1 VDTGSFGRIPLR
13 GGALGSGGSPGSM
26 ARSPLPPDE
35 DALSNSRAEFGR
47 DAEGGSSRA
56 RSRKIVI
63 ENDEPDDRFTDLET
77 EEQSPFLRAQ
87 KRVPVRRGAI
97 PKKTAHRV
105 WILLIGLVVL
115 GAIAGVGLMFERY
128 GTRSWRFRIES
139 SDQIEIAGMQN
150 VTRKE
155 IMRVLGG
162 DIGKNIFSI
171 PLEEHKKKLEEI
183 PWVESAAVMRYLP
196 NRLKVEINERKPVAF
211 VQIGSKIELI
221 DPNGVIMNMPAG
233 SKGNFSFP
241 VIVGTSDAEPLSTRA
256 SRMKVFSQLMADL
269 DFGGANYS
277 KDVNEVDLTDP
288 EDVKITV
295 PDPAGAVLIHLG
307 SANFLERYKIYVS
320 HAQEWRQHFQ
330 KLESVDL
337 RYERQV
343 IVNPDSRG
351 ERAQSVPA
359 KRSVTPTPVAAKRIA
374 TQKPVQKPA
383 AHVVKKAKKR

>member
-1 VDTGSFGRIPLR
+1 
-13 GGALGSGGSPGSM
+13 M
-26 ARSPLPPDE
+26 
-35 DALSNSRAEFGR
+35 
-47 DAEGGSSRA
+47 
-56 RSRKIVI
+56 

-87 KRVPVRRGAI
+87 KRVPVRRGAL

-105 WILLIGLVVL
+105 WLLVIGLVAL
-115 GAIAGVGLMFERY
+115 GAIAGVGAVLERY

-139 SDQIEIAGMQN
+139 SDQIEIAGTQN

-196 NRLKVEINERKPVAF
+196 NRIKVEINERKPVAF

-241 VIVGTSDAEPLSTRA
+241 VITGTSDTEPLSTRA
-256 SRMKVFSQLMADL
+256 ARMKVFSQLMSDL
-269 DFGGANYS
+269 DAGGANYS

-288 EDVKITV
+288 EDVRITV

-307 SANFLERYKIYVS
+307 STNFLERYKIYVS
-320 HAQEWRQHFQ
+320 HAQEWRQQFQ

-337 RYERQV
+337 RYDRQV
-343 IVNPDSRG
+343 IVNPDSRSQA
-351 ERAQSVPA
+351 ESKKAAAPVPA
-359 KRSVTPTPVAAKRIA
+359 AAKQAAVKKPVAAAKKTVA
-374 TQKPVQKPA
+374 
-383 AHVVKKAKKR
+383 VKKTKKH

>member
-1 VDTGSFGRIPLR
+1 
-13 GGALGSGGSPGSM
+13 M

-35 DALSNSRAEFGR
+35 DARSNSRADFGR
-47 DAEGGSSRA
+47 DAEGGTSRG

-87 KRVPVRRGAI
+87 KRVPVRRGAL

-105 WILLIGLVVL
+105 WILLIGLVVV
-115 GAIAGVGLMFERY
+115 GAIVGVGLMFERY

-183 PWVESAAVMRYLP
+183 PWVESASVMRYLP
-196 NRLKVEINERKPVAF
+196 NRLKVEINERNPVAF
-211 VQIGSKIELI
+211 VQIGSRIELI
-221 DPNGVIMNMPAG
+221 DPNGVIMNMPTG
-233 SKGNFSFP
+233 SKGKFSFP
-241 VIVGTSDAEPLSTRA
+241 VITGTSDTEPLSTRA
-256 SRMKVFSQLMADL
+256 SRMKTFAQVMADL
-269 DFGGANYS
+269 DSGGANYS
-277 KDVNEVDLTDP
+277 KDLSEINLTDP

-295 PDPAGAVLIHLG
+295 PDPSGDVLIHLG
-307 SANFLERYKIYVS
+307 SASYLDRFNIYVS
-320 HAQEWRQHFQ
+320 HAQEWRQQYQ
-330 KLESVDL
+330 KLDSVDL
-337 RYERQV
+337 RYERTV

-351 ERAQSVPA
+351 ERSQAESP
-359 KRSVTPTPVAAKRIA
+359 KRAAATVPVAAKKTS
-374 TQKPVQKPA
+374 TQKSV
-383 AHVVKKAKKR
+383 AHVVKKPKKR

>member
-1 VDTGSFGRIPLR
+1 
-13 GGALGSGGSPGSM
+13 M

-35 DALSNSRAEFGR
+35 DALSNSRAEFRR
-47 DAEGGSSRA
+47 DAEGGASRG

-87 KRVPVRRGAI
+87 KRVPVRRGAL

-128 GTRSWRFRIES
+128 GTHSWRFRIES

-221 DPNGVIMNMPAG
+221 DPNGVIMNMPAQSRG
-233 SKGNFSFP
+233 KFSFP
-241 VIVGTSDAEPLSTRA
+241 VITGTSDTEPLSTRA
-256 SRMKVFSQLMADL
+256 SRMKTFSQLMSDL
-269 DFGGANYS
+269 DSGGANYS

-288 EDVKITV
+288 DDVKVTV

-307 SANFLERYKIYVS
+307 STNFLERYKIYVS
-320 HAQEWRQHFQ
+320 HAQEWRQQFQ

-337 RYERQV
+337 RYDRTV
-343 IVNPDSRG
+343 IVNPESRSQA
-351 ERAQSVPA
+351 ESKKAAAPV
-359 KRSVTPTPVAAKRIA
+359 PVATKPLTKKTVAVAKKTA
-374 TQKPVQKPA
+374 PA
-383 AHVVKKAKKR
+383 VKKAKKR

>member
-1 VDTGSFGRIPLR
+1 
-13 GGALGSGGSPGSM
+13 M

-35 DALSNSRAEFGR
+35 DALSNSRAEFRR
-47 DAEGGSSRA
+47 DAEGGSSRT

-63 ENDEPDDRFTDLET
+63 ENEEPDDRFTDLET

-105 WILLIGLVVL
+105 WIALIGLVIV

-139 SDQIEIAGMQN
+139 SDQIEIAGMEN

-211 VQIGSKIELI
+211 VQIGSKVELI
-221 DPNGVIMNMPAG
+221 DPNGVIMNMPAA
-233 SKGNFSFP
+233 SKGSFSFP

-256 SRMKVFSQLMADL
+256 ARMKTFSELMADL
-269 DFGGANYS
+269 DSGGANYS
-277 KDVNEVDLTDP
+277 KDLSDVDLTDP

-295 PDPAGAVLIHLG
+295 ADPAGAVLIHLG
-307 SANFLERYKIYVS
+307 STNFLERYKIYVS
-320 HAQEWRQHFQ
+320 HAQRWHREYE

-337 RYERQV
+337 RYAPQV
-343 IVNPDSRG
+343 IVNPESRG
-351 ERAQSVPA
+351 QRAQAEPA
-359 KRSVTPTPVAAKRIA
+359 KRTATAVPVAKKASGKRPVTVAKKTA
-374 TQKPVQKPA
+374 PVL
-383 AHVVKKAKKR
+383 KKAKKP